1 MNTLVS
7 IITPCYNSDRF
18 VNECIYSVLEQTYI
32 NWELLIVDD
41 ASEDSSK
48 QLINAFVEKDCRI
61 RSFFLE
67 KNVGVAEARNVAISK
82 AKGRY
87 IAFLDIDDVWKKE
100 KLTEQI
106 GFMKHHDIAFSF
118 SSYQPISEDG
128 NQIFKEIEA
137 PLTIDYNSYL
147 KNTIIGCLTVVL
159 DKYKIGDFRM
169 PNLRTSQDM
178 ALWLSIMRDGT
189 GAYGIQ
195 KSLAYYRI
203 VATSNT
209 SNKLKVAKGV
219 WNVYRIQEK
228 LGDLKSTWCF
238 LNYAFNAIKNRI

>member
-1 MNTLVS
+1 MSALVS
-7 IITPCYNSDRF
+7 IITPSYNSVRF
-18 VNECIYSVLEQTYI
+18 INECICSVLEQTYT

-48 QLINAFVEKDCRI
+48 HLINAFTEKDSRI
-61 RSFFLE
+61 RPFFLDE
-67 KNVGVAEARNVAISK
+67 NVGAAEARNVAINE

-106 GFMKHHDIAFSF
+106 GFMKNHDIAFSF
-118 SSYQPISEDG
+118 SSYHPMSEDG

-137 PLTIDYNSYL
+137 PLIMDYNLFL

-159 DKYKIGDFRM
+159 DKSKIGDIRM

-178 ALWLSIMRDGT
+178 ALWLSIMRSGVS
-189 GAYGIQ
+189 AYGIQ

-203 VATSNT
+203 VETSNT

-219 WNVYRIQEK
+219 WDVYRIQEE
-228 LGDLKSTWCF
+228 LGYLRSAWCF
-238 LNYAFNAIKNRI
+238 LNYAFNAVKKRI

>member
-18 VNECIYSVLEQTYI
+18 INECIYSVLEQTYI
-32 NWELLIVDD
+32 HWELLIVDD

-137 PLTIDYNSYL
+137 PLIMDYNLFL

-178 ALWLSIMRDGT
+178 ALWLSIMRNGFR
-189 GAYGIQ
+189 AYGIQ
-195 KSLAYYRI
+195 NSLAYYRI
-203 VATSNT
+203 VETSNT
-209 SNKLKVAKGV
+209 ANKLKVAKGV
-219 WNVYRIQEK
+219 WNIYRIQED
-228 LGDLKSTWCF
+228 LGYLRSVWCF
-238 LNYAFNAIKNRI
+238 LNYAFNAIKKRI

>member
-1 MNTLVS
+1 MNALVS

-18 VNECIYSVLEQTYI
+18 INECICSVLEQTYI

-48 QLINAFVEKDCRI
+48 QLINAFAEKDSRI
-61 RSFFLE
+61 RFFSLE

-82 AKGRY
+82 ARGRY
-87 IAFLDIDDVWKKE
+87 IAFLDIDDIWKKE

-106 GFMKHHDIAFSF
+106 AFMKHHDIAFSF

-128 NQIFKEIEA
+128 NQIFKEIKV
-137 PLTIDYNSYL
+137 PLMMDYNLFL

-178 ALWLSIMRDGT
+178 ALWLSIMRSGFR
-189 GAYGIQ
+189 AYGIQ
-195 KSLAYYRI
+195 NSLAYYRI
-203 VATSNT
+203 VETSNT

-219 WNVYRIQEK
+219 WNIYRIQED
-228 LGDLKSTWCF
+228 LGYLRSVWCF
-238 LNYAFNAIKNRI
+238 LNYVFNAIKKRI

>member
-18 VNECIYSVLEQTYI
+18 INECIYSVLEQTYI

-41 ASEDSSK
+41 ASEDRSK
-48 QLINAFVEKDCRI
+48 QLINDFAEKDFRI
-61 RSFFLE
+61 RPFFSD
-67 KNVGVAEARNVAISK
+67 KNLGVAETRNIAISK

-100 KLTEQI
+100 KLKEQI
-106 GFMKHHDIAFSF
+106 SFMKLHNIAFSF

-128 NQIFKEIEA
+128 NQIFREIEA
-137 PLTIDYNSYL
+137 PLVMDYNLFL

-159 DKYKIGDFRM
+159 DKNKIGDFKM

-178 ALWLSIMRDGT
+178 ALWLSIMRSGIS
-189 GAYGIQ
+189 AYGLQ

-203 VATSNT
+203 VETSN
-209 SNKLKVAKGV
+209 SANKFKVAKGV
-219 WNVYRIQEK
+219 WYIYRTEEE
-228 LGDLKSTWCF
+228 LGYLRSVWCL
-238 LNYAFNAIKNRI
+238 LNYAFNAIKKRI

>member
-1 MNTLVS
+1 MNALVS

-18 VNECIYSVLEQTYI
+18 INECISSVLEQTYI

-41 ASEDSSK
+41 ASEDRSK
-48 QLINAFVEKDCRI
+48 QLINDFAEKDFRI
-61 RSFFLE
+61 RPFFSD
-67 KNVGVAEARNVAISK
+67 KNLGVAETRNIAISK

-100 KLTEQI
+100 KLKEQI
-106 GFMKHHDIAFSF
+106 SFMKLHNIAFSF

-128 NQIFKEIEA
+128 NQIFREIEA
-137 PLTIDYNSYL
+137 PLVMDYNLFL

-159 DKYKIGDFRM
+159 DKNKIGDFKM

-178 ALWLSIMRDGT
+178 ALWLSIMRSGIS
-189 GAYGIQ
+189 AYGLQ

-203 VATSNT
+203 VETSN
-209 SNKLKVAKGV
+209 SANKFKVAKGV
-219 WNVYRIQEK
+219 WYIYRTEEE
-228 LGDLKSTWCF
+228 LGYLRSVWCL
-238 LNYAFNAIKNRI
+238 LNYAFNAIKKRI

>member
-18 VNECIYSVLEQTYI
+18 INECICSVLEQTYT

-48 QLINAFVEKDCRI
+48 HLINGFTEKDSRI
-61 RSFFLE
+61 RPFFLD
-67 KNVGVAEARNVAISK
+67 KNVGAAEARNVAISE

-100 KLTEQI
+100 KLTKQI
-106 GFMKHHDIAFSF
+106 AFMKHHDIAFSF
-118 SSYQPISEDG
+118 SSYQPMSEDG
-128 NQIFKEIEA
+128 NQIFKEIKA
-137 PLTIDYNSYL
+137 PLIMDYNLFL

-159 DKYKIGDFRM
+159 DKSKIGDFRM

-178 ALWLSIMRDGT
+178 ALWLSIMRNGIS
-189 GAYGIQ
+189 AYGIQ

-203 VATSNT
+203 VERSNT
-209 SNKLKVAKGV
+209 ANKLKVAKGV
-219 WNVYRIQEK
+219 WNIYRIQEE
-228 LGDLKSTWCF
+228 LGYLRSVWCF
-238 LNYAFNAIKNRI
+238 LNYAFNAIKKRI

>member
-18 VNECIYSVLEQTYI
+18 INECICSVLEQTYI

-48 QLINAFVEKDCRI
+48 QLINAFAEKDSRI
-61 RSFFLE
+61 CSFFLE

-178 ALWLSIMRDGT
+178 ALWLSIMRNGFR
-189 GAYGIQ
+189 AYGIQ
-195 KSLAYYRI
+195 NSLAYYRI
-203 VATSNT
+203 VETSNT
-209 SNKLKVAKGV
+209 ANKLKVAKGV
-219 WNVYRIQEK
+219 WNIYRIQED
-228 LGDLKSTWCF
+228 LGYLRSVWCF
-238 LNYAFNAIKNRI
+238 LNYAFNAIKKRI